1 MYVLRMP
8 IGAPPQLAAKY
19 DGDQRTPFQ
28 FCLEIGADLGKDGA
42 KSVDSISVQHPMS
55 ILCHEDQVNMKLE
68 NAMSTMSNVT

>member
-1 MYVLRMP
+1 VHKQVNVVVFAVHRN
-8 IGAPPQLAAKY
+8 K
-19 DGDQRTPFQ
+19 

-68 NAMSTMSNVT
+68 NAMSAMPNVTSKNTDQI